1 MSNRYENIYIPLWLR
16 LNNFYK
22 DKIHFNDEIY
32 IPLWLRLNSSFDT
45 DLIATQ
51 SFGDIQGLPAPEAG
65 VIYIVSAMVL
75 SAAKDRTDLVAP
87 ATNHQDTVRN
97 EKGHIVSV
105 PGFVR

>member
-1 MSNRYENIYIPLWLR
+1 MKFVNLTPHPIV
-16 LNNFYK
+16 LNDGRVFEVSG
-22 DKIHFNDEIY
+22 ILPRVSQVI
-32 IPLWLRLNSSFDT
+32 SSFDT

-51 SFGDIQGLPAPEAG
+51 SFGEIQGLPAPEAG

-75 SAAKDRTDLVAP
+75 SAAKDRIDLVAP
-87 ATNHQDTVRN
+87 ATNHAETVRN

>member
-1 MSNRYENIYIPLWLR
+1 MEGIIMLKFVNATPHPIV
-16 LNNFYK
+16 LNDGRVFEPSGVLPRVSQV
-22 DKIHFNDEIY
+22 I
-32 IPLWLRLNSSFDT
+32 SSFDT

-51 SFGDIQGLPAPEAG
+51 SFGEIQGLPAPEAG

-75 SAAKDRTDLVAP
+75 SAAKDRHDLVAP
-87 ATNHQDTVRN
+87 ATNHELTVRN